1 MSSVCQIVITQVL
14 SNQESRKKFVKG
26 RECLRELIAAER
38 SSKEWTFGS
47 AGWKSLVTLSSGF
60 RAKARRP
67 QLDLSGPRTEEA
79 EVAL

>member
-1 MSSVCQIVITQVL
+1 MPDSYNTGAGKPGEPKEVC
-14 SNQESRKKFVKG
+14 EG
-26 RECLRELIAAER
+26 RECLQKLVAAER

-67 QLDLSGPRTEEA
+67 QLELSGPRTEEA